1 MINWGASPTNLNTEN
16 TMAQKIMHRVL
27 DLSTGRILVTDWVYD
42 GYVSLNEIHI
52 DYDDT
57 LKPEHAQMVA
67 DAIDKRVKKLHA
79 DIVVMENKKQDFL
92 ALTNKGP
99 ITGEWEEVPDGN

>member
-1 MINWGASPTNLNTEN
+1 
-16 TMAQKIMHRVL
+16 MATKRMHRIL
-27 DLSTGRILVTDWVYD
+27 SLSTGEISVSDWVYD
-42 GYVSLNEIHI
+42 GYISLNEIII
-52 DYDDT
+52 DYDDQ

-92 ALTNKGP
+92 ALAYKSP
-99 ITGEWEEVPDGN
+99 IQGEWEEVEDGN

>member
-1 MINWGASPTNLNTEN
+1 
-16 TMAQKIMHRVL
+16 MATKVMHRI
-27 DLSTGRILVTDWVYD
+27 LSLTTGEISVSDWVYD

-52 DYDDT
+52 EYDNQ

-67 DAIDKRVKKLHA
+67 DAIDKRVKKMHA

-99 ITGEWEEVPDGN
+99 INGEWEEVDENGN

>member
-1 MINWGASPTNLNTEN
+1 
-16 TMAQKIMHRVL
+16 MAQKKMYRIL
-27 DLSTGRILVTDWVYD
+27 DLGTGRISISDWVYD
-42 GYVSLNEIHI
+42 GYVSLNEIVI
-52 DYDDT
+52 DYDDQLT
-57 LKPEHAQMVA
+57 PDHAQMVA

-99 ITGEWEEVPDGN
+99 IQGEWEEVNEESRRG

>member
-1 MINWGASPTNLNTEN
+1 
-16 TMAQKIMHRVL
+16 MATKRMHRIL
-27 DLSTGRILVTDWVYD
+27 SLSTGEISVSDWVYD
-42 GYVSLNEIHI
+42 GYISLNEIII
-52 DYDDT
+52 DYDDQ

-92 ALTNKGP
+92 ALAYKGP
-99 ITGEWEEVPDGN
+99 IDGQWEEVNEEPRRG

>member
-1 MINWGASPTNLNTEN
+1 
-16 TMAQKIMHRVL
+16 MATKVMYRVL
-27 DLSTGRILVTDWVYD
+27 DLATGRIRVMDWVCD

-52 DYDDT
+52 EYDNQ

-67 DAIDKRVKKLHA
+67 DAIDKRVKKMHA

-99 ITGEWEEVPDGN
+99 IDAQWEEVEDGN

>member
-1 MINWGASPTNLNTEN
+1 MATKRMYRILN
-16 TMAQKIMHRVL
+16 
-27 DLSTGRILVTDWVYD
+27 LSTGEISVSDWVYD

-52 DYDDT
+52 EYDNQ
-57 LKPEHAQMVA
+57 LKLEHAKMIA
-67 DAIDKRVKKLHA
+67 DAIDKRVKKMHA

-99 ITGEWEEVPDGN
+99 INGGWEEVEDGN